1 MYVRAKPKAAAGVL
15 CGNDASKRRKKEKDS
30 HVHTARR
37 LFFFSLLSLE
47 LEGVKGAIIISS
59 MRGSGADVS
68 RTDLICCWLDAP

>member
-15 CGNDASKRRKKEKDS
+15 CGNDSSKEKES

-37 LFFFSLLSLE
+37 LFFFSLFSLE

-68 RTDLICCWLDAP
+68 RSH